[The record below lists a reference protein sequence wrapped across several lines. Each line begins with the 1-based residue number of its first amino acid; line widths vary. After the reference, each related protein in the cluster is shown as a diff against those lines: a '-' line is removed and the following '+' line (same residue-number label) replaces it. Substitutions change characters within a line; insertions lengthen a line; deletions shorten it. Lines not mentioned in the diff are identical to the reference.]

1 MARGRRTRTA
11 AAPPPPEESDDD
23 ANNNVDTNDNDNEQP
38 APAAAQEDEEGEPQN
53 NNNVDESMVND
64 GMEEDDD
71 DEDDD
76 AARDANDNHS
86 EPQHPQPPSSSTEDE
101 SLMKILL
108 STDNHLG
115 YLERDPIRSNDSFAA
130 FEEVLSLARLHKVD
144 LVLLSGDL
152 FHDNK
157 PSRKTLHTVRSRS
170 YVRYIYCRFV
180 KCVCAF
186 ICMFCVMR
194 GMVC

>member
-11 AAPPPPEESDDD
+11 AAPPPPEESDDDD

-38 APAAAQEDEEGEPQN
+38 APAAAQEDEEGEEPQ
-53 NNNVDESMVND
+53 ND

-71 DEDDD
+71 EDDE
-76 AARDANDNHS
+76 AVRDANDNDI
-86 EPQHPQPPSSSTEDE
+86 EQHPQQPSSSTEDE

-115 YLERDPIRSNDSFAA
+115 YLERDPIRGNDSFAA

-157 PSRKTLHTVRSRS
+157 PSRKTLHTVRSCS
-170 YVRYIYCRFV
+170 YVLTLRIV
-180 KCVCAF
+180 
-186 ICMFCVMR
+186 CMFCL
-194 GMVC
+194 